1 MNINSP
7 LKKEIQCGGKKRKT
21 KKKKHSLTMNE
32 GNENMTR
39 VCALLNSCQF
49 QSPRV
54 FVPVADL
61 YQHAN
66 QPLAAPCSG

>member
-1 MNINSP
+1 
-7 LKKEIQCGGKKRKT
+7 
-21 KKKKHSLTMNE
+21 MNE
-32 GNENMTR
+32 GKWKYDG

-54 FVPVADL
+54 SVPVADL